1 MHLLIYPLMSCWK
14 LLGIGPTTDL
24 ARIRKAYAAKTRQLH
39 PEEQQ
44 QAFALLAEAYQEALV
59 YARDHAQR
67 NEQRH
72 GQRRRPQPERE
83 QQAQQ
88 TPIPQASTA
97 EATGEAI
104 AELIPALSTLGSP
117 QREDDFAPVAVQPEQ
132 GNAAAEQ
139 NLHFPRNTTTSAATN
154 PAASRAVNPATSRP
168 AASGPS
174 LDFSA
179 ASLASAPSAAAAA
192 QSYNSEPAPTP
203 APAPAMSNDQS
214 HTLDFAGLASPDPH
228 PSAKPDAINAAN
240 AGLPALAYPAAAVAT
255 DAVASPAL
263 AATAAIPPLAAGA
276 ECGLDFSCLLQAISR
291 DTELP
296 LPQVQV
302 QEQTWQEQTMQEQ
315 RQVLLQRV
323 QALAAD
329 QDKRDNEEAWQ
340 ALLAS
345 RDFTALRLNPVFIVD
360 LGRFCQA
367 HADLPLP
374 LLAELYTIY
383 ECHRPRARHTRLGR
397 LLHERLGL
405 ADEAWAAPPLSSES
419 QDTPG
424 LPDADGADIRSLSQ
438 QVLAGIQRLAS
449 SPRWQAEL
457 QTWLLALQTPAFRI
471 LQHQPLFLLALAR
484 QLQARP
490 APPALLT
497 ALARMYE
504 RNCNC
509 SHPGPV
515 YAPLALQLKPW
526 FHAARALPLPPK
538 NPALHRL
545 LLDSTTVRG
554 LAGFYTEEVL
564 RRLAA
569 TAREFR
575 YSEQRR
581 PWDAVFRSP
590 EFLAIRHE
598 AYFLEQMLHFLDL
611 PGLPAAFW
619 PALEDA
625 FRDVLAQNPD
635 LANSPAQNLA
645 HIPQVHPQVHPQTLP
660 PAAAVEK
667 IRARLELRQ
676 NSKALQ
682 RQGAPGQTAQ
692 DQKGQKGL
700 LHLWRIRPWL
710 VSLGLFMLLGFLF
723 LRLPPFAAL
732 LVGLVLLCV
741 LVLF

>member
-1 MHLLIYPLMSCWK
+1 M
-14 LLGIGPTTDL
+14 GIGPTTDL

-44 QAFALLAEAYQEALV
+44 QAFGLLAEAYQEALV

-139 NLHFPRNTTTSAATN
+139 NLHFPRSTTASLATN
-154 PAASRAVNPATSRP
+154 PAVSRAANPATSNTTP
-168 AASGPS
+168 SGPS

-179 ASLASAPSAAAAA
+179 ASLASAPPAAAAA
-192 QSYNSEPAPTP
+192 QSNSPEPAPT
-203 APAPAMSNDQS
+203 PAPAMSNDQS
-214 HTLDFAGLASPDPH
+214 HTLDFAGLASPN

-240 AGLPALAYPAAAVAT
+240 AGLPALAYPAAAVARAAVT
-255 DAVASPAL
+255 RAAVATAAVASPAL

-302 QEQTWQEQTMQEQ
+302 QEQTWQEQTMQQEQEQ
-315 RQVLLQRV
+315 RQVLLQRML
-323 QALAAD
+323 ALAAD

-340 ALLAS
+340 ALLAG
-345 RDFTALRLNPVFIVD
+345 RDCTALRLNPVFIVD

-383 ECHRPRARHTRLGR
+383 ECHHARARHTRLGR

-419 QDTPG
+419 QDTPDTPG
-424 LPDADGADIRSLSQ
+424 LPAGADIRSLSQ
-438 QVLAGIQRLAS
+438 QVLAGIQRLAA

-457 QTWLLALQTPAFRI
+457 QTWLLALQTPAFCS

-515 YAPLALQLKPW
+515 YAPLALQLKTW

-545 LLDSTTVRG
+545 LLDSTAVRG
-554 LAGFYTEEVL
+554 LAGLYAEEVL

-575 YSEQRR
+575 YSEQRK

-598 AYFLEQMLHFLDL
+598 AYFLEQVLHFFDL
-611 PGLPAAFW
+611 PGLPAVFW

-625 FRDVLAQNPD
+625 FRDVLAQNHD
-635 LANSPAQNLA
+635 LANNPAHDLA
-645 HIPQVHPQVHPQTLP
+645 HTPQVHPQALP

-676 NSKALQ
+676 DGKALQ
-682 RQGAPGQTAQ
+682 RQRAPGQTAQ
-692 DQKGQKGL
+692 RKTAQDQKKQKGL
-700 LHLWRIRPWL
+700 LHLGRNQPWF
-710 VSLGLFMLLGFLF
+710 VRLGLFMLLGFLF